1 MTIVQLNKSLRTIK
15 SLDMDVYNRIYFLAL
30 VETRSINGTDGYV
43 FRSKRLDCLR
53 FCELKSYLDNPE
65 YILVRIE
72 K

>member
-1 MTIVQLNKSLRTIK
+1 
-15 SLDMDVYNRIYFLAL
+15 MDVYNRIYFLAL

-43 FRSKRLDCLR
+43 FRAKRLDCLR